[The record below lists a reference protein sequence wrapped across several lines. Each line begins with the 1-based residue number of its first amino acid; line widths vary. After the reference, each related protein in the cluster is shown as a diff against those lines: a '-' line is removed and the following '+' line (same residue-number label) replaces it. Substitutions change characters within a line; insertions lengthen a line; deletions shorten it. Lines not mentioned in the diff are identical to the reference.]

1 MGWWILCLKAPQE
14 QERPLGIRI
23 PLKGQQQPPKQNT
36 DMLRIFEGVNQ
47 GKCLT
52 KLLDYNPW
60 QPLYSLWSIC
70 SVALY
75 TSPLLG
81 DRDLVQLRQ
90 RYQKEYIFE
99 KRETRKMT
107 EHNDIQDS
115 TFIFQ
120 KAQNSRTQLS

>member
-1 MGWWILCLKAPQE
+1 
-14 QERPLGIRI
+14 
-23 PLKGQQQPPKQNT
+23 
-36 DMLRIFEGVNQ
+36 
-47 GKCLT
+47 
-52 KLLDYNPW
+52 
-60 QPLYSLWSIC
+60 
-70 SVALY
+70 VALY